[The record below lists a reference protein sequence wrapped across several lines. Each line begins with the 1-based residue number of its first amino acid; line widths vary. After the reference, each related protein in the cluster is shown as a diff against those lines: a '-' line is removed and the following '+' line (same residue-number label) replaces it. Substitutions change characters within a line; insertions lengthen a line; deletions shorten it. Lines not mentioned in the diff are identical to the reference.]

1 MGAGTAVADGADPTG
16 AAEADGSDPIGAAEA
31 DGSDPPGTGAAVADG
46 FDPPGTGAAEADAF
60 DPPGTG
66 AAVADGFDPPG
77 TGAAVADGAGLGV
90 EVAEAASAAHR
101 PRPAL
106 AATAEIA
113 MPRTRRRLSRVIS
126 ALAFRE
132 DGAAT
137 PRPVAEP
144 AGSRPLN
151 APRPSTG
158 DGAAGVTCFTG
169 SDRHLTPPAVRI
181 PLVGPTR

>member
-46 FDPPGTGAAEADAF
+46 FDPPGTGAAE
-60 DPPGTG
+60 
-66 AAVADGFDPPG
+66 ADGFDPPG